1 MTSGLI
7 YLIYMGAGKHG
18 LVNWLAIPCTNQQEK
33 QMKKNNETRF
43 TEKLKQYG
51 FEKKPKTE
59 DGLQMWELDPSKL
72 RKKED
77 KKNA

>member
-1 MTSGLI
+1 
-7 YLIYMGAGKHG
+7 
-18 LVNWLAIPCTNQQEK
+18 
-33 QMKKNNETRF
+33 MKNNNETRF

>member
-1 MTSGLI
+1 VEKYFLKALDFWFNLS
-7 YLIYMGAGKHG
+7 YLRGINK
-18 LVNWLAIPCTNQQEK
+18 QEK
-33 QMKKNNETRF
+33 QMKKNNEARF

>member
-1 MTSGLI
+1 MQKYFLKALDFWFNLS
-7 YLIYMGAGKHG
+7 YLRGINK
-18 LVNWLAIPCTNQQEK
+18 QEK

-72 RKKED
+72 RKKEE

>member
-1 MTSGLI
+1 MHDNLGRETRSYKMASHSLP
-7 YLIYMGAGKHG
+7 LTK
-18 LVNWLAIPCTNQQEK
+18 QQEK
-33 QMKKNNETRF
+33 QMKKNNETSF

-59 DGLQMWELDPSKL
+59 DGIQMWELDPSKL
-72 RKKED
+72 KKKED

>member
-1 MTSGLI
+1 
-7 YLIYMGAGKHG
+7 
-18 LVNWLAIPCTNQQEK
+18 
-33 QMKKNNETRF
+33 MKKNNEARF
-43 TEKLKQYG
+43 TEELKQYG

>member
-1 MTSGLI
+1 MEKYFLKALDFDVNLS
-7 YLIYMGAGKHG
+7 YLHG
-18 LVNWLAIPCTNQQEK
+18 INKQEK

>member
-1 MTSGLI
+1 MQKYFLKALDFDVKLS
-7 YLIYMGAGKHG
+7 YLHG
-18 LVNWLAIPCTNQQEK
+18 INKQEVP
-33 QMKKNNETRF
+33 MKKNNEARF